1 MSSRSDKEKRRAA
14 QEALKAAR
22 LSGKRNYEVK
32 QQEDVYDE
40 VDEDV
45 YRSVVRGRLAE
56 DEFIE
61 EDQGV
66 SGYADNGMDDWDRE
80 ERSQSEDDDDDENG
94 EAPFSLP
101 LYEASNEKK
110 TDFVRVRARVF

>member
-1 MSSRSDKEKRRAA
+1 L
-14 QEALKAAR
+14 QI
-22 LSGKRNYEVK
+22 K

-80 ERSQSEDDDDDENG
+80 ERSESDDDEDG
-94 EAPFSLP
+94 ELSFRT
-101 LYEASNEKK
+101 LYDTEDPQS
-110 TDFVRVRARVF
+110 